1 MKNDNLARNQI
12 KIRCSNSINKFRP
25 QNILL
30 GGWVILTVR
39 LNVRTFC
46 FVLRCCLCFILVYF
60 YAFDSVYFQR
70 VYLRSDGFS
79 SQFKNF
85 LSVKCDR
92 IRIENHCKTSFT
104 GNAETCNQLICIC
117 IHQSSCASCLRIS
130 VVSTQIDFF
139 QRRLSRSQF

>member
-1 MKNDNLARNQI
+1 MLQLNKQVQTAKYIVR
-12 KIRCSNSINKFRP
+12 RMSHTHGSFERSNF
-25 QNILL
+25 L
-30 GGWVILTVR
+30 
-39 LNVRTFC
+39 FC